1 MPAIITDQF
10 RIANAE
16 TFIQSFSGIGTT
28 SYYYAF
34 LAHPEPDNDSTNGG
48 SIKLKN
54 YKTVTI
60 GSEPIAPKDS
70 FEQENSYHDSMLF
83 AKRITNSDVR
93 RVVPNRIWTAGES
106 YDMYKHNIDIDN
118 VASVNGATNLYDSK
132 FYVITDEFKVY
143 ICINN
148 GSKPDIS
155 GNMTPEKSTSQP
167 THVDLSPRPAGDGSD
182 GYLWKYLYTI
192 KPADVIKFATD
203 DFIPVPDSWGDS
215 NTIDVKNA
223 AIDGK
228 IETILVTN
236 AGQNYSYEDDA
247 SGIDGTSNTVIP
259 NVPIYG
265 DGDGTATASVTI
277 AGGFVVS
284 VDVSNGG
291 SGYTCAHLELNS
303 ASVKKGKVPIAPG
316 SSDEAKFE
324 VIIPPQGGHGA
335 DIYRELGAYRVLI
348 HSKFDDTK
356 DDLPDYITSN
366 NFSRVGI
373 IKNPI
378 KQDATGSS
386 SVLIDSTT
394 ATTLGAIK
402 LTGDN
407 TLTEYPINAYIY
419 QEISDSEKAVGLVA
433 SYDKLTN
440 ILRYYQ
446 PVGLSTLSSSGNRLL
461 DFASISGTE
470 IKGGSNMSGD
480 SVANPLQ
487 VNTSFNLSN
496 VGDVNVG
503 VSFVNGI
510 AKPEIKKYSGDV
522 IYIDNRNKVT
532 RSSTQKEEIKIVIE
546 F

>member
-1 MPAIITDQF
+1 MPAIITDKF

-16 TFIQSFSGIGTT
+16 NFVQSFSGIGTT

-34 LAHPEPDNDSTNGG
+34 LAHPEPDNVSTNSGN
-48 SIKLKN
+48 IPLKN
-54 YKTVTI
+54 YKTVTA

-83 AKRITNSDVR
+83 AKRITSSDVT
-93 RVVPNRIWTAGES
+93 RVIPNRVWTNGES
-106 YDMYKHNIDIDN
+106 YDMYKNNVDIDN
-118 VASVNGATNLYDSK
+118 VSSVNGATNLYDSK
-132 FYVITDEFKVY
+132 FYVVTDEFKVY

-148 GSKPDIS
+148 GSKPDDE
-155 GNMTPEKSTSQP
+155 GNMTVQASTNQP
-167 THVDLSPRPAGDGSD
+167 RHVDLSPRPAGAGNDD
-182 GYLWKYLYTI
+182 YLWKYLYTI
-192 KPADVIKFATD
+192 KPADVIKFTTD
-203 DFIPVPDSWGDS
+203 DFIPVPSSWGDS

-223 AIDGK
+223 AVDGK
-228 IETILVTN
+228 IETVLVKN
-236 AGQNYSYEDDA
+236 KGSNYSFKDELND
-247 SGIDGTSNTVIP
+247 IETSNTVIP

-265 DGDGTATASVTI
+265 DGEGATASVTI
-277 AGGFVVS
+277 AGGVVVA

-291 SGYTCAHLELNS
+291 KGYTCAHLELNS
-303 ASVKKGKVPIAPG
+303 TSKEEINLAPNNPN
-316 SSDEAKFE
+316 EAKFE

-356 DDLPDYITSN
+356 EDLPDFVTSN

-378 KQDATGSS
+378 KQDADGSS
-386 SVLIDSTT
+386 ETLIDTNT
-394 ATTLGAIK
+394 ASTLGAIK
-402 LTGDN
+402 LDGDN
-407 TLTEYPINAYIY
+407 SSTDYPINSYIY
-419 QEISDSEKAVGLVA
+419 QTISDTEKAVGLVA
-433 SYDKLTN
+433 SYNKSTN

-446 PVGLSTLSSSGNRLL
+446 PVGLSTLSSSGNQLL
-461 DFASISGTE
+461 DFRSLSGVPIE
-470 IKGGSNMSGD
+470 GGSNDDGD
-480 SVANPLQ
+480 AVQNALN
-487 VNTSFNLSN
+487 VNTAFNLSN
-496 VGDVNVG
+496 VGNVDVG
-503 VSFVNGI
+503 VTFVNGI

>member
-10 RIANAE
+10 RIGNAE

-34 LAHPEPDNDSTNGG
+34 LAHPEPNQSSTDGG
-48 SIKLKN
+48 SKPLKN
-54 YKTVTI
+54 YRTVTT
-60 GSEPIAPKDS
+60 GNEPIAPKDS

-83 AKRITNSDVR
+83 AKRITASDVR
-93 RVVPNRIWTAGES
+93 RVVPNRVWTAGES

-148 GSKPDIS
+148 GSKPDTA
-155 GNMTPEKSTSQP
+155 GVMTVEKSTSQP

-203 DFIPVPDSWGDS
+203 DFIPVPESWGDS

-223 AIDGK
+223 AVDGK

-236 AGQNYSYEDDA
+236 AGQNYSYENEI

-265 DGDGTATASVTI
+265 DGEGGTASVTI
-277 AGGFVVS
+277 AGGFVTS

-303 ASVKKGKVPIAPG
+303 ASVKTGKVNLPPN
-316 SSDEAKFE
+316 SPNEAKFE

-386 SVLIDSTT
+386 SVLIDTTT

-402 LTGDN
+402 LLGDN
-407 TLTEYPINAYIY
+407 TLTKYPINSYIY
-419 QEISDSEKAVGLVA
+419 QDISDSEKAVGLVA

-461 DFASISGTE
+461 DFASVSGTKIE
-470 IKGGSNMSGD
+470 GGSNNSGD
-480 SVANPLQ
+480 SVATPLE
-487 VNTSFNLSN
+487 VDTSFNLSN

-510 AKPEIKKYSGDV
+510 AKPEIKKYSGEV